1 MKTCPLPPWAAGSAF
16 SGFPSASGY
25 RPHLVLLLV
34 RPGPEKPPSLGD
46 LPTGVA
52 QASRLIPLRATLLLV
67 SGTSSTIAGSICS
80 PALAGTRHS
89 RPGRLCG
96 APPGH
101 VAGGGDPAHP
111 QRLRSSRGVTTALD
125 GVLGGSSEM
134 KPAVPR
140 VASSRQAGAQEM
152 AALSALGSV
161 RGDGPGRE
169 LMSTRCAPWT

>member
-67 SGTSSTIAGSICS
+67 SGTSSTIAGRFAARPWQGLGIRG
-80 PALAGTRHS
+80 LAGSAGHL
-89 RPGRLCG
+89 PGTWLEG
-96 APPGH
+96 ATPRTPSVCDPH
-101 VAGGGDPAHP
+101 AGSP
-111 QRLRSSRGVTTALD
+111 Q
-125 GVLGGSSEM
+125 
-134 KPAVPR
+134 
-140 VASSRQAGAQEM
+140 
-152 AALSALGSV
+152 
-161 RGDGPGRE
+161 
-169 LMSTRCAPWT
+169 PWTGC